1 MCSPFVV
8 HLKLAKASLVDI
20 CSLLYLQQV
29 NMLINVYK
37 FSIGQHGLRT
47 LSVGVV
53 CACTFPSHLPS
64 SSQI

>member
-8 HLKLAKASLVDI
+8 HLKLAKASVADI

-37 FSIGQHGLRT
+37 FSIGQHGQL
-47 LSVGVV
+47 V
-53 CACTFPSHLPS
+53 
-64 SSQI
+64 